1 MVDIRRPRR
10 GSLAVRPRKR
20 ADKLLHRFNYW
31 KGDAPLLGLIGYK
44 AGMVSVAYRIKR
56 DRITSDEVTAGTV
69 IEVPP
74 LTVYGLRYYF
84 PGGQVR
90 DILTEDKEILKVLG
104 VKKERKNPEIN
115 AEEAKEVRALVFS
128 DPKEAGGVDIRH
140 ILRAEIG
147 LGGST
152 VEEQIKNGEELL
164 GKRVKASDLV
174 KPGDMLDVAGVT
186 KGKGWQ
192 GPIKRFGVAKQR
204 RKATGKVRHVGTL
217 GPWHPHY
224 IMYYVPQ
231 AGQMGYHNRVDLNK
245 QVLYV
250 GSEPLPFFDHYG
262 VVKSEYII
270 VKGSVPGTPKRPIS
284 LRFSV
289 RPGVPQPYEQI
300 RVVK

>member
-1 MVDIRRPRR
+1 MVDIRKPRR

-20 ADKLLHRFNYW
+20 ADKLLHRFNHW
-31 KGDAPLLGLIGYK
+31 KGDKPLLGLIGYK
-44 AGMVSVAYRIKR
+44 AGMVSLSYKIKR
-56 DRITSDEVTAGTV
+56 DRIVADEVTAGTV

-74 LTVYGLRYYF
+74 LTVYGIRYYF

-90 DILTEDKEILKVLG
+90 DILTEDKEILKTIG
-104 VKKERKNPEIN
+104 VKKERTNPEIN
-115 AEEAKEVRALVFS
+115 KEEAREVRALVYS
-128 DPKEAGGVDIRH
+128 DPKLAGGVDIRH

-147 LGGST
+147 IGGNSL
-152 VEEQIKNGEELL
+152 EEQLKNADELL
-164 GKRVKASDLV
+164 GKQVKASDLV
-174 KPGDMLDVAGVT
+174 SVGDILDVAGVT

-231 AGQMGYHNRVDLNK
+231 AGQMGYHNRVDFNK

-250 GSEPLPFFDHYG
+250 GTEKLPFFDHYG

-270 VKGSVPGTPKRPIS
+270 VKGSVPGTPKRPLS
-284 LRFSV
+284 LRFSI
-289 RPGVPQPYEQI
+289 RAPEPQPYEQI
-300 RVVK
+300 KVVL